1 MCNRDFAD
9 STQPTRN
16 STRWGGGN
24 LMKESDRDYLDRITQ
39 VAYERYVAGS
49 AAQDVPTLT
58 IVPTPLTRQQT
69 YELLER
75 RLNYVAIFGA
85 ESIYFQDTVHAL
97 ATDSSESGRVNV
109 LGAHI
114 DWISPDSASIRR
126 ALAVDKDG
134 LVKEVAF
141 EEPVPIHTVQILH
154 LPIKHER
161 QLHRKL
167 SIRFRDSGIPQIN
180 PYEGGSERADDK
192 AWTHSLWDQYGQNIV
207 SPGYVLIPQHSSPE
221 EIAEKLKAFI
231 QNAQKLDLVVQ
242 PNRGTEGRKVEKFSV
257 GTGLIRFAVLDET
270 IWPEFQIPPNPPLAK
285 GGNFRIASIVNPNRI
300 RPESPVVRYIK
311 DHILPEDDAIV
322 REQRG
327 NVRYMDSSSGSFLNV
342 VFRINVAWNGSEFV
356 AESGYAQ
363 MAEDEG
369 TFPASRGRGGSII
382 DINDALANLHYQA
395 DGGWIRLIPA
405 DQDVAAMK
413 TAAINAAYGLNA
425 GLDLDRYLKFVGIDI
440 LLEAEHRGVN
450 VVNVI
455 PVVLEANP
463 RPAGLSQSSEIMG
476 VSARKPH
483 ARVSRE
489 IFRSEK

>member
-1 MCNRDFAD
+1 
-9 STQPTRN
+9 
-16 STRWGGGN
+16 
-24 LMKESDRDYLDRITQ
+24 MKESDRDYLNRIAQ
-39 VAYERYVAGS
+39 VACERYTAQSV
-49 AAQDVPTLT
+49 AQDVPTLT
-58 IVPTPLTRQQT
+58 IVPTPLTRRQA

-75 RLNYVAIFGA
+75 RLNYVVIFGA

-97 ATDSSESGRVNV
+97 AADSSHSGRANV

-114 DWISPDSASIRR
+114 DWIWQNGASIRR
-126 ALAVDKDG
+126 AIVVDKDG
-134 LVKEVAF
+134 LVREVAF
-141 EEPVPIHTVQILH
+141 EEPVPIHVVQILH

-167 SIRFRDSGIPQIN
+167 SICFHDSGIPQIN

-192 AWTHSLWDQYGQNIV
+192 AWAHALWDKYGQNIL

-221 EIAEKLKAFI
+221 EIAGRLNAFI
-231 QNAQKLDLVVQ
+231 QNVQNSDLVVQ
-242 PNRGTEGRKVEKFSV
+242 PDRGTEGSKVEKFAV
-257 GTGLIRFAVLDET
+257 GTGLK
-270 IWPEFQIPPNPPLAK
+270 PQ
-285 GGNFRIASIVNPNRI
+285 S
-300 RPESPVVRYIK
+300 SVVRYIK

-327 NVRYMDSSSGSFLNV
+327 NVRYKGSLSDSFLNV
-342 VFRINVAWNGSEFV
+342 AFRINVAWNGSEFV

-363 MAEDEG
+363 MAKDEE

-382 DINDALANLHYQA
+382 DINDALGNLYYRA
-395 DGGWIRLIPA
+395 DGRWIRLIPA
-405 DQDVAAMK
+405 DRDAAAMK

-440 LLEAEHRGVN
+440 LLEVEDTGVN
-450 VVNVI
+450 AVNVI

-476 VSARKPH
+476 VSTRKPH
-483 ARVSRE
+483 PRVSTE
-489 IFRSEK
+489 IFGFIR

>member
-1 MCNRDFAD
+1 
-9 STQPTRN
+9 
-16 STRWGGGN
+16 
-24 LMKESDRDYLDRITQ
+24 MKESDRDYLDRITQ
-39 VAYERYVAGS
+39 VAYERYAAGS
-49 AAQDVPTLT
+49 VAQDVPTSI

-141 EEPVPIHTVQILH
+141 EEPVPIHVVQILH

-192 AWTHSLWDQYGQNIV
+192 AWTHSLWVQYGQNIV
-207 SPGYVLIPQHSSPE
+207 SPGYVLIPQHNSLE
-221 EIAEKLKAFI
+221 EIAGKLNAFI

-242 PNRGTEGRKVEKFSV
+242 PNRGTEGRKVEKFAT
-257 GTGLIRFAVLDET
+257 GTGLK
-270 IWPEFQIPPNPPLAK
+270 PQ
-285 GGNFRIASIVNPNRI
+285 
-300 RPESPVVRYIK
+300 SPIVRYIK

-322 REQRG
+322 RERRG
-327 NVRYMDSSSGSFLNV
+327 NVRYMDSSSDSFLNV
-342 VFRINVAWNGSEFV
+342 AFRINVAWNGSEFV

-363 MAEDEG
+363 IAKDEE

-382 DINDALANLHYQA
+382 DINYALANLYYQT

-405 DQDVAAMK
+405 DQDVAAMR

-440 LLEAEHRGVN
+440 LLEAEHTGVN

-463 RPAGLSQSSEIMG
+463 RPAGLSQSSEIIG

-483 ARVSRE
+483 PRVSTE